1 MVKAEPRPL
10 TLKLEAVEDRVPNRK
25 RSGTLSILREIPPK
39 KIKAEPEYLPPA
51 GVDVRP
57 PPSTSTEAIRGEL
70 LDLQADVNHLQ
81 PQLDRYR
88 RKNEKTTNQLKKE
101 MEITSQL
108 IALHQRR
115 KELTE
120 MLPTAPAPVPAHP
133 IPGPSYQN
141 GDTDWFAQLMQPQ
154 ASVHPPVPTVTA
166 SPGSD
171 LLARILKHEP
181 METEWDGGDATP
193 PPVSDMDS
201 FPFEDYD
208 NRMLVDGTNFG
219 IDYHY
224 GVGKADE

>member
-1 MVKAEPRPL
+1 MIKPEP
-10 TLKLEAVEDRVPNRK
+10 VEDRVPNRK
-25 RSGTLSILREIPPK
+25 RSGTLSILREIAPK
-39 KIKAEPEYLPPA
+39 RIKPEPENLPLA
-51 GVDVRP
+51 GVKP

-81 PQLDRYR
+81 PQLDRYK
-88 RKNEKTTNQLKKE
+88 RKSEKTTNQLKKE

-120 MLPTAPAPVPAHP
+120 MLPTAPIPAHP

-141 GDTDWFAQLMQPQ
+141 GDTDWFNQLMQPP
-154 ASVHPPVPTVTA
+154 ALVHPSIPTATV

-171 LLARILKHEP
+171 LLARLLKHEP
-181 METEWDGGDATP
+181 METESDGGDATP

-201 FPFEDYD
+201 FPFEDQD

-219 IDYHY
+219 IEYHY